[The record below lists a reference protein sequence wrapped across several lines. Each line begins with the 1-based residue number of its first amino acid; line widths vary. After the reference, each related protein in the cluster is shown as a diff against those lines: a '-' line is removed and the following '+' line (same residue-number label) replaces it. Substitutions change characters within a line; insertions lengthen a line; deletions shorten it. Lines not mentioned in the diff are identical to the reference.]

1 MGGEESTPWGQQGA
15 PSVESLGGLR
25 GAKNEDPEGV
35 LTRQEWYTY
44 FRKLNLVKL
53 LQPVC
58 GGGGRAKR
66 LLLQFQVGSDDC
78 GGAKVMGLKRG
89 GLTGGT
95 SHRELRG
102 GIGLFERQWSRG
114 REEPVTDDCRLAE
127 VLLPEKRS
135 G

>member
-78 GGAKVMGLKRG
+78 GGAKGMGLKRG

-102 GIGLFERQWSRG
+102 GIGISTEGMVWL
-114 REEPVTDDCRLAE
+114 REGWRV
-127 VLLPEKRS
+127 EKTQKGESKTREQ
-135 G
+135 GE